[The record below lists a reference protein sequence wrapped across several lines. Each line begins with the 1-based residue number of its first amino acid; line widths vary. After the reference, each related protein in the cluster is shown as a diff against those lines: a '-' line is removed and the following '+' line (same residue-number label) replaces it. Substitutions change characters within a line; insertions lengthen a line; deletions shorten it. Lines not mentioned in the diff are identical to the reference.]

1 VVTAEAVFRD
11 RYGLHPRAAN
21 RIRETAAGFS
31 ARLTLEPADGGG
43 SIEAGSMLSLVSAAI
58 RTGDRLL
65 VRADGPDEEAALTAI
80 TALLDGGVCH
90 P

>member
-1 VVTAEAVFRD
+1 
-11 RYGLHPRAAN
+11 
-21 RIRETAAGFS
+21 
-31 ARLTLEPADGGG
+31 
-43 SIEAGSMLSLVSAAI
+43 MLSLVSAAI

-65 VRADGPDEEAALTAI
+65 VRADGPDEEAALAAM